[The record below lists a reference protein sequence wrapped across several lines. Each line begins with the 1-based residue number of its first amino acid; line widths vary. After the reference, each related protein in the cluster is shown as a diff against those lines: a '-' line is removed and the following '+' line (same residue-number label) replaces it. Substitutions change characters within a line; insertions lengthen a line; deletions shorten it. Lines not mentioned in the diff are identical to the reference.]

1 MVAKPGPVPIPD
13 SVTITITSCGRLDL
27 LEQTLTA
34 FEKYNS
40 GGRYIISE
48 DSADEDVIARVRA
61 RMPAATVLSSTGRT
75 GLMASLD
82 RLYSAVETPYI
93 FHLEDD
99 WVVDAPVD
107 WDTAIKALEVPG
119 VSEVCV
125 RAFDEIRAKWRRHSD
140 PLDING
146 HHLAHMRPEA
156 HVEFFGW
163 SPNPSLFK
171 TELYHRFKPFA
182 RVLPDQMSAIIK
194 KDGNV
199 TMAFLLPG
207 IARHIGHGRNVTDPT
222 MPARPKNRL
231 AKFIRRFKKQMYYWG
246 LRKQP
251 Y

>member
-1 MVAKPGPVPIPD
+1 MAAKPIPD
-13 SVTITITSCGRLDL
+13 SVTVTITSCGRLDL
-27 LEQTLTA
+27 LDQTLTA
-34 FEKYNS
+34 FQSFNS
-40 GGRYIISE
+40 GGRYLISE
-48 DSADEDVIARVRA
+48 DSGDPDVIEAVKK
-61 RMPAATVLSSTGRT
+61 RMPQAIVLTGEGRT

-99 WVVDAPVD
+99 WITDAPVD
-107 WDTAIKALEVPG
+107 WETAMEALEKPG
-119 VSEVCV
+119 VAQVCV

-140 PLDING
+140 PLEVNG
-146 HHLAHMRPEA
+146 HHLAHMRANA

-163 SPNPSLFK
+163 SPNPGLFK

-182 RVLPDQMSAIIK
+182 RVMPDQMSAIIK
-194 KDGNV
+194 KDSGQ

-207 IARHIGHGRNVTDPT
+207 IARHIGAGRNVTDPT
-222 MPARPKNRL
+222 MPARPKARL
-231 AKFIRRFKKQMYYWG
+231 AKWARRIKKQLYYWG